1 MKWLLYSLLL
11 VNLVIF
17 VWHYQSTSSN
27 SSPDTAD
34 DLAAAGAVSLV
45 LLHEYVEN
53 VKHEIPPRNLCFSL
67 GPFKSK
73 EQSSLAAKI
82 IRTETHFEPEP
93 RMRKDAK
100 RKAFW
105 VILPPA
111 ESKELA
117 RQNVSKL
124 KKKNVSDYFLVVNGE
139 QTNAVS
145 LGVFAKFESA
155 HRRIKQIQEM
165 GFTPRVEKVNLP
177 KKEVW
182 LEWAKTSE
190 EHLTKDML
198 FRLEKIQKGLTVIE
212 RACS

>member
-1 MKWLLYSLLL
+1 MKWIIYSLLL

-17 VWHYQSTSSN
+17 VWHYQSSDSGID
-27 SSPDTAD
+27 SE
-34 DLAAAGAVSLV
+34 LAKDSAAEDAVSLV
-45 LLHEYVEN
+45 LLHEYV
-53 VKHEIPPRNLCFSL
+53 KQSDFDSPKRNLCYSL
-67 GPFKSK
+67 GPFKSR
-73 EQSSLAAKI
+73 EQSGLAAKI
-82 IRTETHFEPEP
+82 IRTETHFEPEA

-111 ESKELA
+111 ESTELA
-117 RQNVSKL
+117 KQSVTKL
-124 KKKNVSDYFLVVNGE
+124 QKMKVSDYFLVVNGE
-139 QTNAVS
+139 QKNAIS
-145 LGVFAKFESA
+145 LGVYAKFESA
-155 HRRIKQIQEM
+155 HRRIKQIQAM

-190 EHLTKDML
+190 DRPGKDML
-198 FRLEKIQKGLTVIE
+198 IRLEKIQKELKVIE